1 MSQVFVVML
10 AYFPAGQLG
19 KHWLELK
26 YLTPEQVKQLL
37 LAGPLQLAQ
46 SVWQISQVLET
57 ALGYLFVGHAVG
69 HELPIILY
77 FRYLFI
83 FFLILN

>member
-1 MSQVFVVML
+1 LSQVFVVVL

-46 SVWQISQVLET
+46 SV
-57 ALGYLFVGHAVG
+57 
-69 HELPIILY
+69 
-77 FRYLFI
+77 
-83 FFLILN
+83 